1 MAYATAA
8 KTNIPKDY
16 TGQNTVM
23 ASIKNLHI
31 GLEGIAEALQN
42 MDLLNQIT
50 GMQISHNREMIEIA
64 IPDKEAKIKIITE
77 GLELDD
83 TLTIDFRPD
92 VPIIKNVSFFNLPL
106 ELPQEHLH
114 EELSKCGKVK
124 SSFKLKNYW

>member
-1 MAYATAA
+1 MAYTAA

-16 TGQNTVM
+16 TGQNTIM

-83 TLTIDFRPD
+83 TLTIHFRPD
-92 VPIIKNVSFFNLPL
+92 VPIIKNVFFFQSSTGITTRTSPRRTI
-106 ELPQEHLH
+106 EMR
-114 EELSKCGKVK
+114 KGKI
-124 SSFKLKNYW
+124 LL

>member
-16 TGQNTVM
+16 TRQNAVT

-50 GMQISHNREMIEIA
+50 GMQISHNREMIEIT
-64 IPDKEAKIKIITE
+64 IPDKEARIKIITE
-77 GLELDD
+77 GV
-83 TLTIDFRPD
+83 IYMHICYMR
-92 VPIIKNVSFFNLPL
+92 
-106 ELPQEHLH
+106 
-114 EELSKCGKVK
+114 
-124 SSFKLKNYW
+124 Y